1 MKATYSKQT
10 GNFQITLNRKEA
22 EALAYTFTSYS
33 ILLTALETWPDTDSF
48 HIYGSKAEVENDL
61 AAAMKGVRK

>member
-10 GNFQITLNRKEA
+10 GNYQITLNRKEA

-48 HIYGSKAEVENDL
+48 HIYGSKAQVENDL
-61 AAAMKGVRK
+61 TVAMKGAKK

>member
-22 EALAYTFTSYS
+22 EALAYAFTSYD
-33 ILLTALETWPDTDSF
+33 ILLTALKTWPDSDSF
-48 HIYGSKAEVENDL
+48 RIYGSKAQVECDL
-61 AAAMKGVRK
+61 AAATKEVQK